1 MTNNASRKKASKLKV
16 ILFAPVLI
24 FTFIIGWSLYF
35 IGQQND
41 KPTARQ
47 KTSKPKPTNKA
58 PVNEETL
65 ELTVIPQ
72 EKEIL
77 AK

>member
-1 MTNNASRKKASKLKV
+1 MTNNASRKNRSKLKV

-24 FTFIIGWSLYF
+24 LTFIIGWSLYF

-41 KPTARQ
+41 KPT
-47 KTSKPKPTNKA
+47 KPANKA
-58 PVNEETL
+58 PVKEENL
-65 ELTVIPQ
+65 ELMAIPQ

>member
-1 MTNNASRKKASKLKV
+1 MTNNTSRKKRSKLKV

-24 FTFIIGWSLYF
+24 FTFIIGWSLYW

-41 KPTARQ
+41 KPTKQ
-47 KTSKPKPTNKA
+47 KPTNKT
-58 PVNEETL
+58 PVKQETI

-72 EKEIL
+72 EEEIL